1 MILRQNQR
9 GNRQNAIQNTNQKQN
24 TCGRPGPSLVS
35 YVGNIFLLGLATL
48 TSELIDLRAG
58 AALEYLMAPFTGE
71 SGGNL
76 EQDILGAEVGGFVEE
91 EDLLDLAA
99 ENEPVQF

>member
-1 MILRQNQR
+1 MQQE
-9 GNRQNAIQNTNQKQN
+9 QIQNPTQNHN
-24 TCGRPGPSLVS
+24 TCGCKNPSLVS